1 MERNGCCTIALM
13 TAAAGESIFL
23 PQYTERL
30 TGLLYLHIGT
40 GILTGSSEPPYYMAA
55 GSTKMYP
62 AWQPHRLDAHEDVS
76 VLFCALSLDH
86 ANGISEQ
93 SMAGELRQALP
104 QLNALARMTENLLCK
119 PEVLDIPHYVQYA
132 RQIIDECYKEDLTL
146 EEIALRVGRSKYHLS
161 HAFRT
166 YYHDTPGSYLIS
178 VRLAQAQKLLADTD
192 LPVREIGQQVGFSN
206 GAYFTTLFKR
216 RFGIPPK
223 DYRTLRREIAA
234 K

>member
-1 MERNGCCTIALM
+1 MERNGCCTIAHM

-23 PQYTERL
+23 PQYTEQL
-30 TGLLYLHIGT
+30 TGLLYLLTGT
-40 GILTGSSEPPYYMAA
+40 GVLTGSCAPPYYMAS

-62 AWQPHRLDAHEDVS
+62 AWQPHRLDAHGDVS
-76 VLFCALSLDH
+76 VLLCVLSTNH
-86 ANGISEQ
+86 VNGIPEQ
-93 SMAGELRQALP
+93 SIAGELRQALP
-104 QLNALARMTENLLCK
+104 QLNALARMAEHLLCK
-119 PEVLDIPHYVQYA
+119 PEVLEIPHYVQYA
-132 RQIIDECYKEDLTL
+132 RRVIDECYKEDLTL

-178 VRLAQAQKLLADTD
+178 VRLSQAQKLLAETD
-192 LPVREIGQQVGFSN
+192 LPVREIGRQVGFSN

-216 RFGIPPK
+216 RFGIPPR
-223 DYRTLRREIAA
+223 DYRTLQREIAA